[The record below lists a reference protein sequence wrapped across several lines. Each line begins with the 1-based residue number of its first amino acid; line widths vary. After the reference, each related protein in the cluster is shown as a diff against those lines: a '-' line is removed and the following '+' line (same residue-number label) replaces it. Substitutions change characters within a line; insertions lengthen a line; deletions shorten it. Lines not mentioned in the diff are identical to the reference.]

1 MTGPLPK
8 LSRLEILLAGLLHYG
23 SWLASSAI
31 ALGLALAMI
40 DTRAGTHDLA
50 GLPNMRLAT
59 GGIALL
65 ILLPILRVSL
75 MLFAFLR
82 ERDYRLALAAVLVLA
97 IILAG
102 VMIGLRTAASQRFA
116 PGQTNTAERMRR
128 GIGGF
133 GRVTEDSE
141 KALLRVGL
149 CTGSPATVQMDGF
162 WLADPAA

>member
-1 MTGPLPK
+1 MTKSLPK

-23 SWLASSAI
+23 SWLASTAI

-59 GGIALL
+59 GGIALF

-102 VMIGLRTAASQRFA
+102 VMVGLRTAS
-116 PGQTNTAERMRR
+116 
-128 GIGGF
+128 
-133 GRVTEDSE
+133 
-141 KALLRVGL
+141 GL
-149 CTGSPATVQMDGF
+149 AG
-162 WLADPAA
+162 

>member
-8 LSRLEILLAGLLHYG
+8 LSRLELLLAGLLHYG
-23 SWLASSAI
+23 SWLASTAI
-31 ALGLALAMI
+31 ALGLALALI
-40 DTRAGTHDLA
+40 DNRAGTHDLA
-50 GLPNMRLAT
+50 GVPSMRLAT

-102 VMIGLRTAASQRFA
+102 VMIGLRTAS
-116 PGQTNTAERMRR
+116 
-128 GIGGF
+128 
-133 GRVTEDSE
+133 
-141 KALLRVGL
+141 GL
-149 CTGSPATVQMDGF
+149 AG
-162 WLADPAA
+162 

>member
-1 MTGPLPK
+1 MTGPSPK
-8 LSRLEILLAGLLHYG
+8 LSRLEILLAGLLYYG
-23 SWLASSAI
+23 SWLASIAI

-40 DTRAGTHDLA
+40 ETRATHNLA
-50 GLPNMRLAT
+50 GSPNMSLAT

-102 VMIGLRTAASQRFA
+102 VIVGLRTAA
-116 PGQTNTAERMRR
+116 
-128 GIGGF
+128 
-133 GRVTEDSE
+133 V
-141 KALLRVGL
+141 
-149 CTGSPATVQMDGF
+149 
-162 WLADPAA
+162 LAA

>member
-23 SWLASSAI
+23 SWLASTAI

-50 GLPNMRLAT
+50 GLPNIHLAT

-102 VMIGLRTAASQRFA
+102 VMIGLRTAS
-116 PGQTNTAERMRR
+116 
-128 GIGGF
+128 
-133 GRVTEDSE
+133 
-141 KALLRVGL
+141 GL
-149 CTGSPATVQMDGF
+149 AG
-162 WLADPAA
+162 

>member
-8 LSRLEILLAGLLHYG
+8 LSRLELLLAGLLHYG

-40 DTRAGTHDLA
+40 DKRAGTHDLA
-50 GLPNMRLAT
+50 GVPSMRLAT
-59 GGIALL
+59 DGIALL

-102 VMIGLRTAASQRFA
+102 VMIGLRTAS
-116 PGQTNTAERMRR
+116 
-128 GIGGF
+128 
-133 GRVTEDSE
+133 
-141 KALLRVGL
+141 GL
-149 CTGSPATVQMDGF
+149 AG
-162 WLADPAA
+162 